1 MDTRILSLIK
11 LLEQHYHHNT
21 ETFTDEDTG
30 EEVTI
35 ERKELI
41 NPYATEEERELME
54 DIIADVANLS
64 DEDLMAFRGN
74 TIGLRPLD
82 FDELYLE
89 LIRRGDESWAAN
101 IESPTI
107 LQELCD
113 KGNKWAAY
121 ALYEKY
127 DCGDEKRGI
136 FINRKLAKEYYDLA
150 GDIPYKN
157 EWDDTDEPGE
167 EYPTTYEYTL
177 TGDAATLDGVETLI
191 RDLCKRCGIPENE
204 EDGLG
209 LYVPQRTLMKVLVGS
224 DTVYYRGNI
233 LYMNRN
239 APDCLSIT
247 TESEQ
252 GEPLLYAFRQCFEN
266 LNVEFKRID

>member
-74 TIGLRPLD
+74 TIELRPLD